1 LTFKVLYQM
10 RTSKNLGELKILAK
24 SIRKN
29 VIEILVPSVSH
40 HIGCSLGIIEIL
52 TVLYG
57 NVMKIFPKDPKNVD
71 RDIFILSKGHGAVA
85 LYSTLYNLGYFKKKL
100 LMSYDAE
107 GTIIPEHASTNVPG
121 VEVSTGS
128 LGHGLPIGLG
138 FSFSFLR
145 DDKKNKVFVLMSDGE
160 LNEGSNWE
168 AIQYAGHHK
177 VNNLTI
183 IIDKNNFQGL
193 SDTKSVIDL
202 DPLDAKFKVFGW
214 NVIEV
219 DGNNIEELLKVFSSK
234 ISSNTSRPLCIIANT
249 VKGKG
254 VSSMEGKFES
264 HYKSLSK
271 EVKEQIINELS

>member
-1 LTFKVLYQM
+1 M

-52 TVLYG
+52 TILYG

-271 EVKEQIINELS
+271 EVKEEIINELS